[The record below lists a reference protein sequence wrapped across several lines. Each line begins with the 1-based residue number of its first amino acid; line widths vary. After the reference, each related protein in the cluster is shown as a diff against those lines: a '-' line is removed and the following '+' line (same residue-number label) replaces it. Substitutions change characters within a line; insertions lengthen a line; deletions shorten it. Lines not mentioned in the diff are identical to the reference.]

1 MELRLKAR
9 TTAQRVGIVVLLTLA
24 SIAFHEFG
32 HFVVYRLE
40 DCPVRITLQSVRPI
54 GNVSALWDAGYS
66 LRISRSDWSSN

>member
-32 HFVVYRLE
+32 HFVVYRLAARFGSPCKVF
-40 DCPVRITLQSVRPI
+40 DR
-54 GNVSALWDAGYS
+54 SAM
-66 LRISRSDWSSN
+66 